1 MGGDAVAALCAHIRA
16 QRPDAAELLAKVEAL
31 GVVPDSPRSA
41 TEELRDVLGK
51 VEAAQRT
58 FAQKSRA
65 MENQRKQFVAAQEA
79 CCTAAKTLAELEA
92 RAGALT
98 ARLRDTGGDGGAS
111 PGTEVSTPLAQVMSL
126 HEQGKEVKLSE
137 STMPGFEFLDEA
149 DQQRVTADLQQLL
162 AGVIQA
168 VGPVKEKLAAWK
180 ADCVAAQLRAA
191 KKRKGE
197 EADLPA
203 ASGTDAAAGD
213 ASPGAGSGASE
224 PAAGGAAASGGRGP
238 ATGPDARGLLEQARA
253 AVRESADAVR
263 DAKGSQSD
271 P

>member
-1 MGGDAVAALCAHIRA
+1 
-16 QRPDAAELLAKVEAL
+16 
-31 GVVPDSPRSA
+31 
-41 TEELRDVLGK
+41 
-51 VEAAQRT
+51 
-58 FAQKSRA
+58 
-65 MENQRKQFVAAQEA
+65 
-79 CCTAAKTLAELEA
+79 
-92 RAGALT
+92 
-98 ARLRDTGGDGGAS
+98 
-111 PGTEVSTPLAQVMSL
+111 
-126 HEQGKEVKLSE
+126 
-137 STMPGFEFLDEA
+137 MPGFEFLDEA

-180 ADCVAAQLRAA
+180 ADCLAAQQRAV

-197 EADLPA
+197 EVDLPA

-224 PAAGGAAASGGRGP
+224 PAAGGAAASGGRGA
-238 ATGPDARGLLEQARA
+238 ATDPDARGLLEQARA
-253 AVRESADAVR
+253 AVRESAAAVR